1 MRDAPEE
8 KRRGPRRRVLKGAI
22 VAYND
27 RHSTMP
33 CFVRDISDT
42 GARLR
47 MDCSMSPP
55 DTFLLI
61 IELDG
66 IEVDCEVVANRPIL
80 PSRSPRPCARLAQ
93 SERRSLRLLSRTP
106 SPPCDASRSQSRHEL
121 TTVPPAL
128 QRFTPRASPQFSL
141 CLHPKC
147 WISCCKTSHFSA
159 QNPAKITPSA
169 SRYVY
174 L

>member
-1 MRDAPEE
+1 M
-8 KRRGPRRRVLKGAI
+8 LKGAI

-27 RHSTMP
+27 RRSTMP

-66 IEVDCEVVANRPIL
+66 IEVDCEVVWRKQRSL
-80 PSRSPRPCARLAQ
+80 PSRSSRPRGRLAQ
-93 SERRSLRLLSRTP
+93 SERRSLRLLSRMP

-121 TTVPPAL
+121 TTVPQHRNASPLAL
-128 QRFTPRASPQFSL
+128 HPQFS
-141 CLHPKC
+141 
-147 WISCCKTSHFSA
+147 
-159 QNPAKITPSA
+159 
-169 SRYVY
+169 
-174 L
+174 

>member
-1 MRDAPEE
+1 MSYGPEE

-27 RHSTMP
+27 RRSTMP

-66 IEVDCEVVANRPIL
+66 IEVDCEVVWRKQPDLAVAFV
-80 PSRSPRPCARLAQ
+80 SPRGRLAQ
-93 SERRSLRLLSRTP
+93 SELRSLRLLSRMP
-106 SPPCDASRSQSRHEL
+106 SPPCDASRSQSRHEF
-121 TTVPPAL
+121 PPAL
-128 QRFTPRASPQFSL
+128 QRYTPRAPPPIFVMFPL
-141 CLHPKC
+141 KMLD
-147 WISCCKTSHFSA
+147 F
-159 QNPAKITPSA
+159 
-169 SRYVY
+169 
-174 L
+174 LL

>member
-1 MRDAPEE
+1 MSDAPKE

-27 RHSTMP
+27 RRSTMP

-66 IEVDCEVVANRPIL
+66 IEVDCEVVWRKQPDLAVAFV
-80 PSRSPRPCARLAQ
+80 SPPRKVSPKRAQ
-93 SERRSLRLLSRTP
+93 IVAALVQDAKPSLRRK
-106 SPPCDASRSQSRHEL
+106 
-121 TTVPPAL
+121 
-128 QRFTPRASPQFSL
+128 
-141 CLHPKC
+141 PKP
-147 WISCCKTSHFSA
+147 IA
-159 QNPAKITPSA
+159 P
-169 SRYVY
+169 
-174 L
+174 

>member
-27 RHSTMP
+27 RRSTMP

-61 IELDG
+61 IQLDG
-66 IEVDCEVVANRPIL
+66 IEVDCEVVWRKQPELAVAFV
-80 PSRSPRPCARLAQ
+80 SPPRKVSPKRAQ
-93 SERRSLRLLSRTP
+93 IVAALVQDAKPSLRRK
-106 SPPCDASRSQSRHEL
+106 
-121 TTVPPAL
+121 
-128 QRFTPRASPQFSL
+128 
-141 CLHPKC
+141 PK
-147 WISCCKTSHFSA
+147 
-159 QNPAKITPSA
+159 PITP
-169 SRYVY
+169 
-174 L
+174 